1 MRSAIV
7 CSVRGEVREM
17 ISFLGFDGDLE
28 DILDKV
34 EKHFRKQL
42 SGDHLQQEF
51 YQLSQ
56 EKTEQIWHFTGHLE
70 MKYKHLKEK
79 FPDHYQTSDLK
90 NRLFH
95 GMNQHICKSMRY
107 LYKKP
112 EVTYEEFLLETLEAE
127 NDYNDVKGASVK
139 SKSTVTTEET
149 TTSVQKLTKKISA
162 LSTIVKS
169 VVIGG

>member
-7 CSVRGEVREM
+7 CSVRGVREM

-51 YQLSQ
+51 YELSQ
-56 EKTEQIWHFTGHLE
+56 EKTEKIWHFTGHLE

-79 FPDHYQTSDLK
+79 FLIIIK
-90 NRLFH
+90 
-95 GMNQHICKSMRY
+95 ICKSMRY

-112 EVTYEEFLLETLEAE
+112 EVTYEEFLLKTLEA
-127 NDYNDVKGASVK
+127 
-139 SKSTVTTEET
+139 
-149 TTSVQKLTKKISA
+149 
-162 LSTIVKS
+162 
-169 VVIGG
+169 